1 MPYNLFID
9 DERFPADNGKDWI
22 IARTLDDVKEIV
34 EQRGLPLEISWDHD
48 LGENQPTGFDIA
60 KWMVDQEL
68 ADLHRFPDF
77 LSTCILRIRLGK
89 PISKTISSI
98 TFVFVERTHY
108 VCSNRIVRRA
118 FACNL
123 LLSWN

>member
-68 ADLHRFPDF
+68 ADLHRFPDGF
-77 LSTCILRIRLGK
+77 SFYVHSQNPIGK
-89 PISKTISSI
+89 ANIENY
-98 TFVFVERTHY
+98 FFNYFR
-108 VCSNRIVRRA
+108 VR
-118 FACNL
+118 
-123 LLSWN
+123 